1 MLMLRTLP
9 AGCVRTNIKLVHVP
23 YQGSPPLV
31 TDLVAGRLIRDLST
45 LSRDQ
50 LEALVSGLQA
60 KVERAGTGLGLEPVP
75 SGKSWD
81 GSAKHARCSLRRS
94 VRIGGERILVGP
106 DAHQE
111 NVGAPLTTY

>member
-45 LSRDQ
+45 Q
-50 LEALVSGLQA
+50 
-60 KVERAGTGLGLEPVP
+60 P
-75 SGKSWD
+75 
-81 GSAKHARCSLRRS
+81 
-94 VRIGGERILVGP
+94 
-106 DAHQE
+106 
-111 NVGAPLTTY
+111 